1 LSGDESGSGVREGVG
16 GLGVI
21 DSVDEFSGNR
31 SSGSRSCG
39 GSTVVGRVTGTFLF
53 GGILAV

>member
-1 LSGDESGSGVREGVG
+1 MSGEGSGSGVQEGVG
-16 GLGVI
+16 GLGI
-21 DSVDEFSGNR
+21 LESVDEFSGDR

-39 GSTVVGRVTGTFLF
+39 GSTVVGRVTGTFFF